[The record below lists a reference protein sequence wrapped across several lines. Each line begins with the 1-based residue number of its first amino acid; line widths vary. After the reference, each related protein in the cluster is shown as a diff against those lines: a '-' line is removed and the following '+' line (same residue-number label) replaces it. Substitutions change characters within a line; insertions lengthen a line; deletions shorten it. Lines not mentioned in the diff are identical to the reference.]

1 MSLYTT
7 RKDALSRN
15 NFSIIVDN
23 SRGNG
28 YYRIKHFGFFQGAVV
43 FEVKGSL
50 RKEGAFY
57 FTSNIYVTTPMGAV
71 WPKLS
76 FLKTLLRRNNRMYF
90 AVPRHFN
97 AKLDK

>member
-1 MSLYTT
+1 M
-7 RKDALSRN
+7 
-15 NFSIIVDN
+15 DN
-23 SRGNG
+23 SCWYS
-28 YYRIKHFGFFQGAVV
+28 YYRIKHFGFFQGAGA

-50 RKEGAFY
+50 RKGRAFY

-71 WPKLS
+71 WPKQS
-76 FLKTLLRRNNRMYF
+76 FRKTLLRRNNRVYF

>member
-7 RKDALSRN
+7 RKNALSRN

-23 SRGNG
+23 SCVSS

-57 FTSNIYVTTPMGAV
+57 FTSNIYVTTPMGV
-71 WPKLS
+71 IRPTQS
-76 FLKTLLRRNNRMYF
+76 FRKTRLRRNNRVYF

>member
-7 RKDALSRN
+7 RKNALSRN

-23 SRGNG
+23 SCVSS

-71 WPKLS
+71 WPKHS